1 MASKVLHIIKALG
14 RGGAEVLL
22 AEGLG
27 AADRDR
33 FAYSYGYLQTLPDDV
48 AEDLRRQG
56 AQVHCFRLD
65 GKLKMMLGARRIAE
79 YLREQNI
86 ELVHAHLPIA
96 GAIARLAGR
105 LASVP
110 VIYTEHSL
118 IERYHPVA
126 RRLNLLTWPW
136 QEQVIAISDDVAASI
151 QRHAGR
157 RIPVRTIW
165 NGVNTSTF
173 APCRFGKKDV
183 RGRFG
188 IPADSPLVGTVAVLR
203 DTPAKRLDVW
213 LEGARAIHAAEPE
226 THFLL
231 VGDGPVRSELEARA
245 REFGLANVVHFAG
258 RQSDV
263 RPFLAAM
270 DIFLMSS
277 AYEGF
282 GIALVEAMAME
293 VAVVATNVAGV
304 RNIVTSGETGLLA
317 EFDEDVAR
325 VLGEL
330 CLELIRNPGRRKH
343 LAIAGRGA
351 AVEKFSIQR
360 MQWELEALYEHVLG
374 RPAQAASMA

>member
-33 FAYSYGYLQTLPDDV
+33 FAYSYAYLQTLPDDV

-65 GKLKMMLGARRIAE
+65 GKLKMMLGARSIAE
-79 YLREQNI
+79 YLREENI
-86 ELVHAHLPIA
+86 ELVHAHLPVA
-96 GAIARLAGR
+96 GVIARLVGR

-110 VIYTEHSL
+110 VVYTEHNL
-118 IERYHPVA
+118 LEGYHPVT

-136 QEQVIAISDDVAASI
+136 QAQVVAISDDVAASVA
-151 QRHAGR
+151 RHAGR
-157 RIPVRTIW
+157 RVPVRTIW
-165 NGVNTSTF
+165 NGVNTARF
-173 APCRFGKKDV
+173 APECFSHQEARAQ
-183 RGRFG
+183 FG
-188 IPADSPLVGTVAVLR
+188 IPADSPLVGTVAVFR
-203 DTPAKRLDVW
+203 DTPQKRLDVW
-213 LEGARAIHAAEPE
+213 LEAAHAIHAAEPE

-245 REFGLANVVHFAG
+245 TEFGLANVVHFAG
-258 RQSDV
+258 RQCDV

-293 VAVVATNVAGV
+293 VAVVATNVEGV
-304 RNIVTSGETGLLA
+304 RNIVSPGETGLLA
-317 EFDEDVAR
+317 QFDEDVAK

-330 CLELIRNPGRRKH
+330 CVELIRNRSRQRQVAG
-343 LAIAGRGA
+343 AGRKV
-351 AVEKFSIQR
+351 AVEKFSMQR
-360 MQWELEALYEHVLG
+360 MQRELEALYQEVLG
-374 RPAQAASMA
+374 AAGQVA